1 MSQRNEVLQ
10 ILLGILLLFALHL
23 IAGSIIFGLG
33 LLSGLIFGYS
43 SYSYIGIWIIGSWGF
58 FLWQMLY
65 VIPLCIWLKRQQ
77 RLAMMKGV
85 IIGAVITALLN
96 GTCFLL
102 VFTNR

>member
-1 MSQRNEVLQ
+1 MSQGNEILNIILGIFLLFGLHLLAVG
-10 ILLGILLLFALHL
+10 IIFLLGW
-23 IAGSIIFGLG
+23 GY
-33 LLSGLIFGYS
+33 GLIFGYS
-43 SYSYIGIWIIGSWGF
+43 NYYYLGIWIIGSWGF

-65 VIPLCIWLKRQQ
+65 VIPLCIWLRRQQ

-102 VFTNR
+102 LFTNR